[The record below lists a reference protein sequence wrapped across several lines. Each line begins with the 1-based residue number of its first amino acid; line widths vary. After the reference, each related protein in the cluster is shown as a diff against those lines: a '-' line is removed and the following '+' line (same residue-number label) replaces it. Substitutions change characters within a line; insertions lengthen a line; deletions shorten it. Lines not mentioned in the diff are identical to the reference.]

1 MHCLVLH
8 NTSCVSVFT
17 RERASLGMY
26 ILYIIRPVFLLL
38 CLIKRGPF
46 MALSRAPGVVLARDG
61 GKIVRIA

>member
-1 MHCLVLH
+1 
-8 NTSCVSVFT
+8 
-17 RERASLGMY
+17 MY

-38 CLIKRGPF
+38 YLIKRGPF